1 MNQYGAMTTGTITRR
16 ALNRATLAR
25 QMLLRRDSRSVEQA
39 VHHLVGLQAQN
50 PQPPYVGLWTR
61 LEGFRPDELSQLLL
75 DRKVV
80 RIAVMRGT
88 VHLVTADDCL
98 TLRPLVQTIY
108 ERDLSTNNMYAAPL
122 RGLDLDAVAA
132 AGRDLLDEQHRT
144 PQELGKL
151 LAERWP
157 ESMPAALAHAIR
169 GKVPLVQVPP
179 RGLWGASG
187 RTTYATAESWLGRPV
202 EVDPS
207 PDDMILRYLAA
218 FGPASARDAQTWS
231 GLTRLGEVFER
242 LRPRLLV
249 LRDEDGRE
257 LFDLPEAPRPD
268 PDTNAPVRF
277 LPEFDNVLVSHADR
291 TRFATDE
298 DRRRLGTANGVV
310 PGYLFVD
317 GFLRGTWKIARQR
330 DAATLA
336 IRPFRALSRRA
347 ASTVTNEGGR
357 LLRFAAAGAAHEVQ
371 IVPPD

>member
-1 MNQYGAMTTGTITRR
+1 MTTGTFTRR

-39 VHHLVGLQAQN
+39 VHHLLGLQAQN

-61 LEGFRPDELSQLLL
+61 LEGFRPDELSQLML

-108 ERDLSTNNMYAAPL
+108 DRDLSTNAMYAVPL
-122 RGLDLDAVAA
+122 RDLDLDAVAA
-132 AGRDLLDEQHRT
+132 AGRDLLGEQHRT

-157 ESMPAALAHAIR
+157 ERKPAALAHAIR
-169 GKVPLVQVPP
+169 GKLPLVQVPP

-207 PDDMILRYLAA
+207 LDDMVLRYLRA
-218 FGPASARDAQTWS
+218 FGPASVMDAQTWS

-249 LRDEDGRE
+249 WRDENGRE

-298 DRRRLGTANGVV
+298 DRRRLVTPNGAM

-336 IRPFRALSRRA
+336 IRPFRTLSKRA
-347 ASTVTNEGGR
+347 ASTVTNEGAR
-357 LLRFAAAGAAHEVQ
+357 LLRFAAAGATHDVQ
-371 IVPPD
+371 VVPPE